1 MSALRGPMPKSSL
14 RTAPFLRS
22 TKVNTRGLTQ
32 LLSKKDNAKRKNNPF
47 SSEQLDFL
55 KTTMNATA
63 HMATL
68 GNAGDEYIPGN
79 PGPKSSKKA
88 KTHTDDFIHSLAQS
102 FNEQ

>member
-14 RTAPFLRS
+14 RTAPLFTLNKS
-22 TKVNTRGLTQ
+22 EY
-32 LLSKKDNAKRKNNPF
+32 KKANSASAKNDNAKRKNNPF

-68 GNAGDEYIPGN
+68 GNAGDEYIPGK
-79 PGPKSSKKA
+79 PGPKSSKKT

>member
-1 MSALRGPMPKSSL
+1 
-14 RTAPFLRS
+14 
-22 TKVNTRGLTQ
+22 
-32 LLSKKDNAKRKNNPF
+32 
-47 SSEQLDFL
+47 
-55 KTTMNATA
+55 MNATA

-68 GNAGDEYIPGN
+68 GNAGDEYIPGK

>member
-14 RTAPFLRS
+14 RTAPVFTLNESKFKRANS
-22 TKVNTRGLTQ
+22 ASV
-32 LLSKKDNAKRKNNPF
+32 KKDKAKRKDNPF